1 MATGRTRWLLQVPP
15 SSGQFVFDGDQI
27 HLFKHSVYYVVDAH
41 TGSIL
46 REHYIDTLAWPAK
59 YGHISYMSG
68 HSVDEEFIYITA
80 QGNQK
85 VLVIDKQQW
94 ELVQILDIS
103 EGKGSPARS
112 SPLLAGNKLCQVDG
126 QSDLH
131 VFERVG

>member
-1 MATGRTRWLLQVPP
+1 M
-15 SSGQFVFDGDQI
+15 
-27 HLFKHSVYYVVDAH
+27 YYVVDAH